1 MKKRVISAVIMILLL
16 VPILIIGGYPYIILM
31 ALLGLLG
38 LKELLNLEDDIPLF
52 FKVCSYLFT
61 LFLILSNCKDTT
73 INFLLNDK
81 VMLSIWLFYFIS
93 IVLINNKKYQ
103 FKDSIYLILITMFI
117 GISFKGFIIVR
128 NIGIY
133 EIAYL
138 FLIASLTDTFAL
150 FSGKYFGKRKLSAIS
165 PKKTIEGSVGGSII
179 GTVLSSIIYVSL
191 TGAWDRIWFFL
202 GVSLVLSVLGQIGD
216 LFFSSIKRYYK
227 LKDFSDLI
235 PGHGGILDR
244 LDSVIFIL
252 LGYIIILM

>member
-1 MKKRVISAVIMILLL
+1 M
-16 VPILIIGGYPYIILM
+16 
-31 ALLGLLG
+31 
-38 LKELLNLEDDIPLF
+38 
-52 FKVCSYLFT
+52 
-61 LFLILSNCKDTT
+61 
-73 INFLLNDK
+73 
-81 VMLSIWLFYFIS
+81 
-93 IVLINNKKYQ
+93 LINNKKYQ